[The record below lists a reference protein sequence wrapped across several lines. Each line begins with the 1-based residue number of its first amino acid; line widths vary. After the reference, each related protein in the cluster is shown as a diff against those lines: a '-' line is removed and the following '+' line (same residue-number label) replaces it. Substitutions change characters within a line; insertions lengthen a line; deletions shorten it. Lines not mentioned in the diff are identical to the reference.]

1 MGARGT
7 FIIGAMLVI
16 LGYIACLGCIFGV
29 YVVHG
34 GNVAV
39 IVKALP
45 FEMITIM
52 GGALGAFVV
61 NNQPKVLKAT
71 MRALPMALKGSK
83 YTKARYLELM
93 SMLYDILQK
102 ARKEGLMA
110 IESDVES
117 PQDSE
122 IFKKYPT
129 VGSDHH
135 VIEFVTDY
143 LRMMVSG
150 NLNSHEIESLM
161 DNEIET
167 HHQEAHAPVAAL
179 ARLAGALPAFGI
191 IAAVLG
197 VVNTMGSVGQP
208 PSVLGGMIGSA
219 LVGTFLGILLAYG
232 VVEPLGGLV
241 EQKLEDAAK
250 ELQCIK
256 TTLLASMQGY
266 NPATA
271 IEFGRK
277 VLFSGDRPGF
287 LELESHVRG
296 KK

>member
-1 MGARGT
+1 
-7 FIIGAMLVI
+7 MLVI
-16 LGYIACLGCIFGV
+16 IGYVVCLACIFGV
-29 YVVHG
+29 YVAHG
-34 GNVAV
+34 GNIAV
-39 IVKALP
+39 ILHALP
-45 FEMITIM
+45 FEIITIL

-61 NNQPKVLKAT
+61 NNQGKVLKAVLKT
-71 MRALPMALKGSK
+71 LPQAFKGSK
-83 YTKARYLELM
+83 YTKARYMELM
-93 SMLYDILQK
+93 AMLYDILQK
-102 ARKEGLMA
+102 ARKDGLMA
-110 IESDVES
+110 IESDVEN
-117 PQDSE
+117 PEQSE
-122 IFKKYPT
+122 IFKKYPA
-129 VGSDHH
+129 VGTDHH
-135 VIEFVTDY
+135 VIEFTTDY

-161 DNEIET
+161 DSEIET

-191 IAAVLG
+191 VAAVLG

-232 VVEPLGGLV
+232 VVEPLAGLLD
-241 EQKLEDAAK
+241 QKAEDGSK

-266 NPATA
+266 NPTTA

-277 VLFSGDRPGF
+277 VLFSDVRPSF
-287 LELESHVRG
+287 AELENHVKG

>member
-1 MGARGT
+1 MW
-7 FIIGAMLVI
+7 IGI
-16 LGYIACLGCIFGV
+16 S
-29 YVVHG
+29 
-34 GNVAV
+34 
-39 IVKALP
+39 
-45 FEMITIM
+45 E
-52 GGALGAFVV
+52 
-61 NNQPKVLKAT
+61 
-71 MRALPMALKGSK
+71 R
-83 YTKARYLELM
+83 
-93 SMLYDILQK
+93 LYWILQQHAGRK

-110 IESDVES
+110 IEKDVET
-117 PQDSE
+117 PAESE

-135 VIEFVTDY
+135 VIEFMTDY

-150 NLNSHEIESLM
+150 NLNSHEIEALM
-161 DNEIET
+161 DSEIET

-208 PSVLGGMIGSA
+208 PAVLGGMIASA

-232 VVEPLGGLV
+232 VFEPLGGLMDQKV
-241 EQKLEDAAK
+241 EESSK
-250 ELQCIK
+250 EFQCIK

-266 NPATA
+266 APQVA

-277 VLFSGDRPGF
+277 VLFSGDRPSF
-287 LELESHVRG
+287 SELESHV
-296 KK
+296 KKK

>member
-1 MGARGT
+1 M
-7 FIIGAMLVI
+7 IVLIGYAVSM
-16 LGYIACLGCIFGV
+16 GCIFGV
-29 YVVHG
+29 YIFHG
-34 GNVAV
+34 GNIAV
-39 IVKALP
+39 ILTALP
-45 FEMITIM
+45 FELITIF
-52 GGALGAFVV
+52 GGALGAFAV

-71 MRALPMALKGSK
+71 MALLPQALKGSK
-83 YTKARYLELM
+83 YTKTRYMELLSLM
-93 SMLYDILQK
+93 YDILQK

-110 IESDVES
+110 IEGDVES
-117 PQDSE
+117 PENSE

-135 VIEFVTDY
+135 VVEFMTDY

-150 NLNSHEIESLM
+150 NLNAHEIESLM
-161 DNEIET
+161 DSEIDT
-167 HHQEAHAPVAAL
+167 HHAEAHAPIAAI

-191 IAAVLG
+191 VAAVLG

-208 PSVLGGMIGSA
+208 PAVLGGMIASA

-232 VVEPLGGLV
+232 VVEPLGGLL
-241 EQKLEDAAK
+241 EQKTEDSAK
-250 ELQCIK
+250 ELQCMK

-277 VLFSGDRPGF
+277 VLFSGDRPSF
-287 LELESHVRG
+287 AELEGHVRG